1 MPILAFDTSTEACA
15 AALGDGDRWVQRAEH
30 AGQRHSEL
38 LLPMIRAVLDEA
50 GLRLADLDGIAFGA
64 GPGSFT
70 GLRIACG
77 VAQGLAFGA
86 NLPLVGISTLEAIAE
101 ASRTAH
107 RWTRVVAGLDARMQ
121 EVYFAAFE
129 YAGDRWHAHIEACVI
144 KPDAAPLPEGAW
156 CGAGNGFAVYPLLR
170 ERMSNTLLTC
180 DTLISPTALAI
191 GSLAQPRFAAGEGV
205 AARDAAPLYVRQ
217 RVALTTVERDAG
229 IRL

>member
-1 MPILAFDTSTEACA
+1 
-15 AALGDGDRWVQRAEH
+15 
-30 AGQRHSEL
+30 
-38 LLPMIRAVLDEA
+38 MIRAVLDEA

-101 ASRTAH
+101 TSRTAH
-107 RWTRVVAGLDARMQ
+107 RWTRVVTGLDARMQ
-121 EVYFAAFE
+121 EVYFAAYE
-129 YAGDRWHAHIEACVI
+129 YAGDRWHAHIEPCVI
-144 KPDAAPLPEGAW
+144 KPDAAPLLEGSW

-170 ERMSNTLLTC
+170 ERMSNALLTC
-180 DTLISPTALAI
+180 DALISPTALAI
-191 GSLAQPRFAAGEGV
+191 GTLAQSRFAAGEGV

>member
-1 MPILAFDTSTEACA
+1 
-15 AALGDGDRWVQRAEH
+15 
-30 AGQRHSEL
+30 L

-101 ASRTAH
+101 TSRTAH
-107 RWTRVVAGLDARMQ
+107 GWTRVVAGLDARMQ

-129 YAGDRWHAHIEACVI
+129 YAGDRWQADIEPCVI
-144 KPDAAPLPEGAW
+144 KPDAAPLPQGSW
-156 CGAGNGFAVYPLLR
+156 CAAGNGFAVYPLLR

-217 RVALTTVERDAG
+217 RVALTTVERGAG